1 MPDPSRKRRQ
11 PTRLLSRPM
20 VGVVD
25 RWPTSLAPSLAPG
38 GLAACLGVHR
48 PPVPRAGQ
56 TARPGN
62 RKGRTMTEANV
73 SFAGNLTDQPELR
86 HTEGGIAGPCSGWQ
100 CRVGGS
106 RRRRSSPW
114 SCGATRPSMWPSR
127 WAASAVAHRAGR
139 DAPSPIGARRRGDG
153 GDIVVRGETG
163 DQTRSG
169 IEKRRPRAAA
179 NVTAMDITIHASF
192 LPHDDPSAAG
202 QAHSYTSFIA
212 CGRSSNGRSEHEANA
227 QEEAM
232 PKR

>member
-1 MPDPSRKRRQ
+1 MPRR
-11 PTRLLSRPM
+11 LS
-20 VGVVD
+20 
-25 RWPTSLAPSLAPG
+25 APG
-38 GLAACLGVHR
+38 GA
-48 PPVPRAGQ
+48 
-56 TARPGN
+56 
-62 RKGRTMTEANV
+62 
-73 SFAGNLTDQPELR
+73 
-86 HTEGGIAGPCSGWQ
+86 
-100 CRVGGS
+100 
-106 RRRRSSPW
+106 
-114 SCGATRPSMWPSR
+114 
-127 WAASAVAHRAGR
+127 
-139 DAPSPIGARRRGDG
+139 GDG

-212 CGRSSNGRSEHEANA
+212 CGRSWNGRSEHEANA